1 MDLTKFRVIAR
12 VVEREN
18 LTLLR
23 QYEIDMTGQFQI
35 EDGPCHRIVINGRHH
50 PTMSH
55 GSYDALQVDHYP
67 AMRRSLRLA
76 VVTETYPP
84 EVNGVALTLARLVD
98 GMRSAN
104 HDLQLIR
111 LRQSSLDGHP
121 ADAPQPGFHEVLMR
135 GLPIPRYPDLRM
147 GVPSKGALIR
157 QWLLWRPDVV
167 HIATEGPLGW
177 SALRAAEY
185 LKLPVSTDYRTN
197 FQSYSSHYG
206 IGLLHKP
213 IMAYL
218 RKFHNRAHCTMV
230 PTRAL
235 QASLAGAGFQR
246 LKVVS
251 RGVDTHAFDPAHRS
265 AALRA
270 RWGVAPDGLV
280 VLCVGRLAPEKN
292 LELLVK
298 AFDAIEQRD
307 PRARLVVVGHGP
319 LRQTLQEQCP
329 NAIFTGQLRGQA
341 LAEHYASAD
350 LFLMPS
356 QTETFGNVTTEAMA
370 SGLPVLAF
378 DHAAAAELVVD
389 GANGRL
395 APLGDVEQFISA
407 AWALAA
413 QPAMRRQLGA
423 AARDAVMA
431 LDWARIVQQFEGV
444 LHEVLAQSRLT
455 QTQAA

>member
-1 MDLTKFRVIAR
+1 M
-12 VVEREN
+12 
-18 LTLLR
+18 TLH
-23 QYEIDMTGQFQI
+23 ETA
-35 EDGPCHRIVINGRHH
+35 N
-50 PTMSH
+50 
-55 GSYDALQVDHYP
+55 LQVDHFP
-67 AMRRSLRLA
+67 AHRRSLRVA

-98 GMRSAN
+98 GMRNAN

-111 LRQSSLDGHP
+111 LRQGGQDGHRDDG
-121 ADAPQPGFHEVLMR
+121 AQPGFHEVLMR

-147 GVPSKGALIR
+147 GVPSKSALIR
-157 QWLLWRPDVV
+157 QWQLWRPDVV

-177 SALRAAEY
+177 SALRAAHY

-197 FQSYSSHYG
+197 FQSYSAHYG

-235 QASLAGAGFQR
+235 QASLAAAGFDR

-251 RGVDTHAFDPAHRS
+251 RGVDTHAFDPAHRN

-270 RWGVAPDGLV
+270 RWGVAANALV

-298 AFDAIEQRD
+298 AFDAIEQRV
-307 PRARLVVVGHGP
+307 PSARLVVVGDGP
-319 LRQTLQEQCP
+319 LRQALQTQCP
-329 NAIFTGQLRGQA
+329 NALFTGQLRGQA

-389 GANGRL
+389 GVNGRV
-395 APLGDVEQFISA
+395 APLGDTEHFVSA
-407 AWALAA
+407 AWTLAA
-413 QPAMRRQLGA
+413 QPALRRQLGA
-423 AARDAVMA
+423 AARDTVLS
-431 LDWARIVQQFEGV
+431 LDWKRIVQQFEDV
-444 LHEVLAQSRLT
+444 LHEVLAQSRVT
-455 QTQAA
+455 PGHGA